1 MYFVSLNEK
10 LHKRYCH
17 NSDDPCNIIFLH
29 EILVNTQQLELMC
42 IYLSKNVSDCK
53 SPLTYYKH
61 LKKVNQYIF
70 AWLTGLLGCLDLQKV
85 IRLSDEDN
93 SKYFE
98 VFFHISQNYCLIVLK
113 YGFCKKLLL
122 TKSTF

>member
-29 EILVNTQQLELMC
+29 EILVNTQQLELIC
-42 IYLSKNVSDCK
+42 IFLSKNVSDCK

-61 LKKVNQYIF
+61 FKSKPIYLRMADWS
-70 AWLTGLLGCLDLQKV
+70 AWLF
-85 IRLSDEDN
+85 RLTESNKIE
-93 SKYFE
+93 
-98 VFFHISQNYCLIVLK
+98 
-113 YGFCKKLLL
+113 
-122 TKSTF
+122 